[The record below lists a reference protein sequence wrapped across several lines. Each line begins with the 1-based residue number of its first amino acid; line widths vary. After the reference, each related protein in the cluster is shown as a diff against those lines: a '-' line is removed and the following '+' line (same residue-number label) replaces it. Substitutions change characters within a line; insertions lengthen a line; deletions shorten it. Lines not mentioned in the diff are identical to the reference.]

1 MVFRRTKG
9 GCSYQGIV
17 LIGVINLNKIL
28 ELSYRSII
36 RILNGD
42 KELSKEYAELALE
55 AHYDANCLHR
65 IEDHVTK
72 QEKRKMY
79 EMVS

>member
-1 MVFRRTKG
+1 MTD
-9 GCSYQGIV
+9 
-17 LIGVINLNKIL
+17 LNKVL
-28 ELSYRSII
+28 ELSFRSII

-55 AHYDANCLHR
+55 AHYDAKCLHKVG
-65 IEDHVTK
+65 DHVTK
-72 QEKRKMY
+72 QDKRKLY